1 MEWEALS
8 KGNVVDIDHKWDP
21 HGPGIHTITIDESKS
36 VIGAFLTTPVRSL
49 ATRLR
54 SVIISRHLPRV

>member
-8 KGNVVDIDHKWDP
+8 KGNVVDIDHQWDP
-21 HGPGIHTITIDESKS
+21 HGSGIHTIMIDESKS
-36 VIGAFLTTPVRSL
+36 AIGAFLTTPVPSL

-54 SVIISRHLPRV
+54 SVMISRHLPRV